1 MSLNASRSGRILLGY
16 FFRGLLLLAP
26 ITVISWALWRAL
38 AFFDNIIPTDI
49 PGLGLAILVG
59 VITLAGWL
67 GSTFFFQPLAE
78 LGEEILQRIPFI
90 KTMYG
95 ALKDLMNA
103 LVGSK
108 RKFDRPVIVK
118 FGSGV
123 QAERLGFITQEDL
136 GHLGL
141 GEGKVAV
148 YFPHS
153 FAWSGNLLIVPRENV
168 TLLDA
173 RPADVMKFAV
183 SGGVSQVDDE
193 DEHEERSGTSVA

>member
-1 MSLNASRSGRILLGY
+1 MPLNARRTGRIFLGY

-26 ITVISWALWRAL
+26 ATVIIWALWRAL
-38 AFFDNIIPTDI
+38 AFLDGIIKTDI
-49 PGLGLAILVG
+49 PGLGLVLLVSI
-59 VITLAGWL
+59 ITVAGWL
-67 GSTFFFQPLAE
+67 GSTFLFHPLAE
-78 LGEEILQRIPFI
+78 LGEELLQRIPFI

-95 ALKDLMNA
+95 ALKDLVEA

-108 RKFDRPVIVK
+108 RKFDRPVLVK

-123 QAERLGFITQEDL
+123 EAERLGFITQEDL
-136 GHLGL
+136 SHLGM

-153 FAWSGNLLIVPRENV
+153 FAWSGNLLIVPKQNV
-168 TLLDA
+168 TALEA

-183 SGGVSQVDDE
+183 SGGVSQVD
-193 DEHEERSGTSVA
+193 EEEAP

>member
-1 MSLNASRSGRILLGY
+1 MPVSVKRTGRIFLGY

-26 ITVISWALWRAL
+26 VTVIIWALWRAL
-38 AFFDNIIPTDI
+38 AFFDGIIPTKI
-49 PGLGLAILVG
+49 PGLGLFILLGIVT
-59 VITLAGWL
+59 IAGWL
-67 GSTFFFQPLAE
+67 GSTLFFQPLAE

-108 RKFDRPVIVK
+108 RKFDRPVLVK
-118 FGSGV
+118 FGEGV
-123 QAERLGFITQEDL
+123 QAERLGFLTQEDL
-136 GHLGL
+136 SHLGI
-141 GEGKVAV
+141 GPGKIAV

-153 FAWSGNLLIVPRENV
+153 FAWSGNLLIVPSENV
-168 TLLDA
+168 TPIDA

-183 SGGVSQVDDE
+183 SGGVSQVDDD
-193 DEHEERSGTSVA
+193 DEH

>member
-1 MSLNASRSGRILLGY
+1 MSFSASRTGRVFLGY

-26 ITVISWALWRAL
+26 ITVIIWALWRTL
-38 AFFDNIIPTDI
+38 SFFDNIIPTKI
-49 PGLGLAILVG
+49 PGLGLLLLLVI
-59 VITLAGWL
+59 VTVAGWI
-67 GSTFFFQPLAE
+67 GSTFLFQPLAE
-78 LGEEILQRIPFI
+78 LGEDILQRIPFI

-108 RKFDRPVIVK
+108 RKFDRPVLVK

-136 GHLGL
+136 SHLGL
-141 GEGKVAV
+141 PEGKIAV

-168 TLLDA
+168 TELDA

-183 SGGVSQVDDE
+183 SGGVSQVDD
-193 DEHEERSGTSVA
+193 DEEQ

>member
-1 MSLNASRSGRILLGY
+1 MSSECFTISPSEYVLPSEYCSSQPVQLAS
-16 FFRGLLLLAP
+16 LLLV
-26 ITVISWALWRAL
+26 IVTV
-38 AFFDNIIPTDI
+38 
-49 PGLGLAILVG
+49 
-59 VITLAGWL
+59 AGWL
-67 GSTFFFQPLAE
+67 GSTFLFQPLAE
-78 LGEEILQRIPFI
+78 LGEDILQRIPFI

-108 RKFDRPVIVK
+108 RKFDRPVLVK

-136 GHLGL
+136 SHLGL
-141 GEGKVAV
+141 PEGKIAV

-168 TLLDA
+168 TELDA

-183 SGGVSQVDDE
+183 SGGVSQVDD
-193 DEHEERSGTSVA
+193 DEEQ

>member
-1 MSLNASRSGRILLGY
+1 MSFSASRTGRILLGY

-26 ITVISWALWRAL
+26 VTVIVWALWRSL
-38 AFFDNIIPTDI
+38 AFFDNIIPTDV
-49 PGLGLAILVG
+49 PGLGLVILIAVLI
-59 VITLAGWL
+59 VAGWL
-67 GSTFFFQPLAE
+67 GSQFFFQPLAE
-78 LGEEILQRIPFI
+78 LGEEVLQRIPVV

-95 ALKDLMNA
+95 ALKDMMNA

-108 RKFDRPVIVK
+108 RKFDRPVLVK
-118 FGSGV
+118 FGSGI

-136 GHLGL
+136 SHLGL
-141 GEGKVAV
+141 GEGKIAV

-168 TLLDA
+168 TPLDA

-183 SGGVSQVDDE
+183 SGGVSQVDDD
-193 DEHEERSGTSVA
+193 DEE